1 MPVVRVKGV
10 ANPMQFPDDMDI
22 EDIKAF
28 LQRKFA
34 QQAITGNKPADL
46 DPLQGQARKTEQS
59 LAEKAGQGISNA
71 LYDSGVISD
80 RYGAQR
86 IGENVTSIGEFL
98 PVIGDATAGDEFG
111 RALKQGDGVGM
122 ALGALGAIPL
132 VGDAAKKVFKGKV
145 FHQTNSNF
153 DEFDFDKTSD
163 GTVWF
168 TDNKA
173 NFSDPNSSA
182 GAAAGKGRIIER
194 DVELNNVAGYDELDK
209 YSVDELVQQGYDGA
223 FLDGDIQ
230 VFDPKAI
237 KTPST
242 NKAMSVGDVQL
253 GDAAKGT
260 NQYGDDVFNISITKE
275 GKKAGDIQ
283 YMDDGKAITILRSDV
298 EDAGKGTGTAAYE
311 QLIDRAL
318 SEGKTVKSDAIV
330 SPSAAKVY
338 EKLKAK
344 GYKVEKAEG
353 LSNVRAGETTVSRA
367 SRMAQRESAPTITVE
382 GGVRTNAP
390 FRVKGDPVY
399 TIKP

>member
-1 MPVVRVKGV
+1 
-10 ANPMQFPDDMDI
+10 
-22 EDIKAF
+22 
-28 LQRKFA
+28 
-34 QQAITGNKPADL
+34 
-46 DPLQGQARKTEQS
+46 
-59 LAEKAGQGISNA
+59 
-71 LYDSGVISD
+71 
-80 RYGAQR
+80 
-86 IGENVTSIGEFL
+86 
-98 PVIGDATAGDEFG
+98 
-111 RALKQGDGVGM
+111 M

-242 NKAMSVGDVQL
+242 NKAMSVGGVQL
-253 GDAAKGT
+253 GDAAKKGRKVFHGSDRQIDEYRRGT
-260 NQYGDDVFNISITKE
+260 DPKGRLGAGSITL
-275 GKKAGDIQ
+275 D
-283 YMDDGKAITILRSDV
+283 
-298 EDAGKGTGTAAYE
+298 
-311 QLIDRAL
+311 
-318 SEGKTVKSDAIV
+318 
-330 SPSAAKVY
+330 
-338 EKLKAK
+338 KLKDVP
-344 GYKVEKAEG
+344 YKEQQKN
-353 LSNVRAGETTVSRA
+353 S
-367 SRMAQRESAPTITVE
+367 QRITNRPT
-382 GGVRTNAP
+382 R
-390 FRVKGDPVY
+390 
-399 TIKP
+399 